1 MQLKSIQLK
10 IALIAGLCLL
20 VSAVTLVSYSL
31 ISSRNTQAFVN
42 TEVTGLLDSNVRL
55 QLQHQARAEAAVI
68 RAEFDLALNAARTM
82 AHTFEMAKEL
92 DANGH
97 PLLALDRDGVNGV
110 LLNVLKQNK
119 SFNGTYSCWE
129 PNAIDGNDDAFR
141 TGKDGNNAD
150 TGRFSPYWNR
160 DASGNIAVQPLVEYD
175 SYALHANGVRKGGWY
190 LGPLENH
197 TESVLDP
204 FPYIVQGKKV
214 WLTTLSVPILRG
226 DTFYGVAGSDYIL
239 DFVQE
244 LSAKADKSLF
254 DGQGE
259 VIIISNMGLIVAHS
273 ESPELI
279 GKHFKAIMDDWQDD
293 LEIIQAGKTVV
304 EANKTTGEVE
314 AMAPIVLGRTGKPW
328 SVFIRINEKVILAEA
343 NALDQTLASR
353 GDSNVNWLL
362 GMGFAVILVGVA
374 LLWFFAGGIVR
385 PILQGV
391 HFAKSL
397 ASGDLT
403 QQLNIQ
409 QQDEI
414 GQLAQALNAMA
425 EKLKEVVNNI
435 KGSANNVASGS
446 QELSASSE
454 QMSQGATE
462 QAAAAEEASSSME
475 QMAANI
481 RQNAD
486 NALQTEKI
494 AFKSSQD
501 AQSGGDAVNQT
512 VKAMKDI
519 ADKIS
524 IIEEIARQTNLLA
537 LNAAIEAARA
547 GEHGKGFAVVAAEV
561 RKLAERSQSAAAEIS
576 VLSSSSVDVAENAG
590 GMLAKMVP
598 DIQRTAEL
606 VQEIA
611 AASKEQDAGAD
622 QVNKAIQQLDQ
633 VIQQN
638 ASAAEEMAATSEE
651 LNGQAEQMQQAIGF
665 FIIDQSD
672 DSRQRDMMSTSRQ
685 SMLAIN
691 GPAAA
696 DDTGRF

>member
-31 ISSRNTQAFVN
+31 VTSRNTQAFVN

-82 AHTFEMAKEL
+82 AHTFEMVKEL
-92 DANGH
+92 DANGN
-97 PLLALDRDGVNGV
+97 PLLALDRDSVNGV

-119 SFNGTYSCWE
+119 SLNGTYSCWE

-190 LGPLENH
+190 LGPKENH

-204 FPYIVQGKKV
+204 FPYIVQGKQV

-226 DTFYGVAGSDYIL
+226 DKFYGVAGSDYIL

-244 LSAKADKSLF
+244 LSIKVDKSLF

-259 VIIISNMGLIVAHS
+259 VIIVSNMGLIVAHS

-279 GKHFKAIMDDWQDD
+279 GKHFKAINADWEDD

-304 EANKTTGEVE
+304 EANKISGDVE
-314 AMAPIVLGRTGKPW
+314 ALAPIALGRTGKPW

-353 GDSNVNWLL
+353 GDNNVNWLL
-362 GMGFAVILVGVA
+362 GMGFMVILVGVA

-385 PILQGV
+385 PILLGV

-409 QQDEI
+409 QKDEI
-414 GQLAQALNAMA
+414 GQLAEALNAMA
-425 EKLKEVVNNI
+425 DNLKEVVNNI

-501 AQSGGDAVNQT
+501 AEGGGEAVNHT

-519 ADKIS
+519 AGKIS

-590 GMLAKMVP
+590 DMLEKMVP

-651 LNGQAEQMQQAIGF
+651 LNAQADQMQQAIGF
-665 FIIDQSD
+665 FIIDQND
-672 DSRQRDMMSTSRQ
+672 DSRQRDMKSTSRQ
-685 SMLAIN
+685 STLAIS
-691 GPAAA
+691 GPSA
-696 DDTGRF
+696 DDDTKRF